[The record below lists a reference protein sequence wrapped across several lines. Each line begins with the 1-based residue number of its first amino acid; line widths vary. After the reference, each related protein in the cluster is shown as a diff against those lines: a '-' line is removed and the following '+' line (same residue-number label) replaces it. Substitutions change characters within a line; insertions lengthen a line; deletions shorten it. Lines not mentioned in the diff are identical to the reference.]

1 MLRDRRVSWPGCLL
15 CELDS
20 SLYSYALSIFPMWT
34 SASGESSHPQVL
46 SHQLA
51 GSKGS
56 GIWKVSLAWKYIID
70 GASKN
75 TSHILERSLIEFANS
90 GQCSIMGRKIFLCPS
105 RFFWSG
111 LRIKLT

>member
-1 MLRDRRVSWPGCLL
+1 MLRDRGVSWPGCLL
-15 CELDS
+15 SELDAG
-20 SLYSYALSIFPMWT
+20 LYSYALSIFPMWT
-34 SASGESSHPQVL
+34 RASEESSYPQVL

-56 GIWKVSLAWKYIID
+56 GIWKVSLTWKYTVD

-90 GQCSIMGRKIFLCPS
+90 GQCSTMGRKILLYPS
-105 RFFWSG
+105 RFFW
-111 LRIKLT
+111 LI